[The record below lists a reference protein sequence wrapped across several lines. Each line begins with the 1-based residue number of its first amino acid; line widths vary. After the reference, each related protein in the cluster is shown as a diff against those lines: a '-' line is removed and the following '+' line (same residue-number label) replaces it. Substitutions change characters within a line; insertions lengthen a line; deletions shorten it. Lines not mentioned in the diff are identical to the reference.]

1 MKFDKLMAK
10 VKGAEDKYGINP
22 ISLMIIDYVLEE
34 EKVREVTI
42 MNLLESFWRTS
53 RATTHKYFKKLVAKK
68 IFVLKRS
75 KVDGRVKIIEKG
87 SKFDEFI
94 AYMEE

>member
-34 EKVREVTI
+34 GKVRE
-42 MNLLESFWRTS
+42 
-53 RATTHKYFKKLVAKK
+53 
-68 IFVLKRS
+68 
-75 KVDGRVKIIEKG
+75 G
-87 SKFDEFI
+87 
-94 AYMEE
+94 